1 MTYPTPLRPASGD
14 RPTRQRTQ
22 YLEAASW
29 PDLLQLASETIDPD
43 IALVE
48 QVQRRAEAMQ

>member
-22 YLEAASW
+22 NLDAASW
-29 PDLLQLASETIDPD
+29 PDLLQLTSETVDPD

-48 QVQRRAEAMQ
+48 QVQRRAEATQ